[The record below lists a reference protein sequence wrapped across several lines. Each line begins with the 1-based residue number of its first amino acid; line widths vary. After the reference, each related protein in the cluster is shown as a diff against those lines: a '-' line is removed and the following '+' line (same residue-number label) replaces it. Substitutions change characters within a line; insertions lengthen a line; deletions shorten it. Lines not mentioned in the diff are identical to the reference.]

1 MQLMRPNRISYS
13 YFGYKYFEGAQV
25 AETETP
31 FKHVNYLLLLIM
43 GIAQSAVV
51 EFIFCSEFCKKN
63 FLKCFIFQLEQP
75 ISNGLRAKV
84 LSGTVSVGRF
94 VMVCVYVHTILG
106 IQKCECIKRV
116 IELIIKRLQMLKVL
130 LSKSTT
136 GLFKK

>member
-1 MQLMRPNRISYS
+1 MQLMRPNHISYS

-51 EFIFCSEFCKKN
+51 EFIFCSEFCKKY
-63 FLKCFIFQLEQP
+63 FSKCFIFQLEQP

-84 LSGTVSVGRF
+84 LSGTVSVRRF
-94 VMVCVYVHTILG
+94 VMVCIYVHTILG
-106 IQKCECIKRV
+106 IFFRSV
-116 IELIIKRLQMLKVL
+116 NA
-130 LSKSTT
+130 SKGS
-136 GLFKK
+136 

>member
-13 YFGYKYFEGAQV
+13 YFRYKYFEGAQV